1 MTPAKRR
8 IPAVEGARG
17 VAALSVL
24 TFHSLQAH
32 GVGGPVA
39 GRLWLGVPL
48 FFVISGFVLFKP
60 FCAAILAG
68 GERPSLHRYAWAR
81 ALRIFPAL
89 WAMTAV
95 ALLVLYPSARG
106 GVFLTGAVGIALASI
121 LRPPRRASVRVSAY
135 ALAVALGTAGVALAT
150 GADPYSTTTA
160 FDQFTLLQLFTL
172 AKPVVLVG
180 PVWTLCIEVG
190 FYALL
195 PFLALAMM
203 RTAARTS
210 RHRPAAV
217 VLASLAA
224 LAGFGLLYNQFM
236 GWGYGLP
243 TTVLGFLPQFA
254 AGMALAVAVELRVFR
269 SAGRQLLIAAAV
281 VAAVALAIQNLG
293 PANNTEGSGP
303 LFGAAIAIAFALA
316 LAAVVLPERPLL
328 LSQALSSRLLVWL
341 GTISYGIY
349 LWHYP
354 VILWLGDH
362 ESTSTVA
369 GLGLTIALTV
379 ALAVLS
385 WRAVESPA
393 MQLQRRGLLSRRG
406 AVAPEGPAAPARRTP
421 APEATR

>member
-1 MTPAKRR
+1 
-8 IPAVEGARG
+8 
-17 VAALSVL
+17 
-24 TFHSLQAH
+24 
-32 GVGGPVA
+32 
-39 GRLWLGVPL
+39 
-48 FFVISGFVLFKP
+48 
-60 FCAAILAG
+60 
-68 GERPSLHRYAWAR
+68 
-81 ALRIFPAL
+81 
-89 WAMTAV
+89 
-95 ALLVLYPSARG
+95 
-106 GVFLTGAVGIALASI
+106 
-121 LRPPRRASVRVSAY
+121 
-135 ALAVALGTAGVALAT
+135 
-150 GADPYSTTTA
+150 
-160 FDQFTLLQLFTL
+160 
-172 AKPVVLVG
+172 VLVG

-328 LSQALSSRLLVWL
+328 LSRALSSRPLVWL